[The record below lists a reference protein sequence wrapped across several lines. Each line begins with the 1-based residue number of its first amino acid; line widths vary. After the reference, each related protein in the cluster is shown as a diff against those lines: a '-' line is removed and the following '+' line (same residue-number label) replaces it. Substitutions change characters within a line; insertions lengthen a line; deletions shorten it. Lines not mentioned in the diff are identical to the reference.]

1 VLGQEVTLLD
11 KKVTHFSVQSGFRD
25 VNVKVSKVNT
35 YVMIKG
41 SNLGRGEVGRFL
53 GGRMYRKWSLVKCG
67 FESKGSLSVSGLSY
81 CVGSTYWEKNIEERE
96 RERGRI
102 RGTRET

>member
-1 VLGQEVTLLD
+1 
-11 KKVTHFSVQSGFRD
+11 
-25 VNVKVSKVNT
+25 
-35 YVMIKG
+35 
-41 SNLGRGEVGRFL
+41 
-53 GGRMYRKWSLVKCG
+53 MYRKWSLVKCG